1 MTVIHRPILRGTA
14 VHAACVLAALSLV
27 ACSSSEGL
35 LSSDKI
41 DYRSASKTGKTNGLE
56 VPPDLT
62 QLSRD
67 SRYQQSGGTVSASTF
82 QSAAAAPSTSA
93 AAPLAAVTPEAASGL
108 RLARQGEERWLVT
121 PLPPEQLWPQLESFW
136 RERGFALA
144 VDQPEVGVMETE
156 WAENRAK
163 LPQDVLRRTLGRVID
178 SLYDTGERDKFR
190 TRVERTPTGT
200 EVYVTHRGM
209 AEVYNTQLRD
219 TTMWQPRP
227 SDRQLEVEM
236 LQRIMAK
243 LGAKEEQVQ
252 AAAAAVAAP
261 QPARARIVEGQPAAT
276 LALDDGFDRAWR
288 RVGLALDRSGFTV
301 EDRDRANGVYFVRY
315 IDPQIHG
322 KGEPGFFGRL
332 FSFGLGR
339 KDAPEPSRLRVNV
352 KAAGEG
358 SILSVHDAQGAPE
371 NGETG
376 QRIVRLLLDDLK

>member
-1 MTVIHRPILRGTA
+1 MTVIQRPILRSTA
-14 VHAACVLAALSLV
+14 VRAACVLAALQLAGCTST
-27 ACSSSEGL
+27 EGL
-35 LSSDKI
+35 LSGDKI
-41 DYRSASKTGKTNGLE
+41 DYRSASKAGKANGLE

-82 QSAAAAPSTSA
+82 QSAAPAPA
-93 AAPLAAVTPEAASGL
+93 AAPLSAVAPDAANGL
-108 RLARQGEERWLVT
+108 QLARAGEERWLVT
-121 PLPPEQLWPQLESFW
+121 TLTPEQIWPQLEAFW

-178 SLYDTGERDKFR
+178 SLYDTGLRDRFR

-209 AEVYNTQLRD
+209 AEVYNTQMKD

-227 SDRQLEVEM
+227 SDPQLEIEM
-236 LQRIMAK
+236 LQRIMAA

-252 AAAAAVAAP
+252 ASTAAIASP
-261 QPARARIVEGQPAAT
+261 PPPRARIVEGQAAAT
-276 LALDDGFDRAWR
+276 LRLDDGFDRAWR

-301 EDRDRANGVYFVRY
+301 EDRDRAKGVYFVRY
-315 IDPQIHG
+315 VEPEIQG
-322 KGEPGFFGRL
+322 KGEPGFFGKL

-339 KDAPEPSRLRVNV
+339 KDSDPKPSRYQVSV
-352 KAAGEG
+352 KAEG
-358 SILSVHDAQGAPE
+358 GDSLVSVHDAQGAPE

-376 QRIVRLLLDDLK
+376 QRIVRLLVDDLK

>member
-1 MTVIHRPILRGTA
+1 MTAIHRPILRRTA
-14 VHAACVLAALSLV
+14 VHAACVLAALQFTGCTST
-27 ACSSSEGL
+27 EGL
-35 LSSDKI
+35 LSGDKI
-41 DYRSASKTGKTNGLE
+41 DYRSASKTSKTNGLE

-62 QLSRD
+62 QLSQD
-67 SRYQQSGGTVSASTF
+67 SRYRQSGGTVSASTF
-82 QSAAAAPSTSA
+82 QSATAAPAVT
-93 AAPLAAVTPEAASGL
+93 APLAAVTPDAASGL
-108 RLARQGEERWLVT
+108 RLARLGEERWLVT
-121 PLPPEQLWPQLESFW
+121 PLTPEQLWPQLESFW

-144 VDQPEVGVMETE
+144 VDQADLGVMETE

-163 LPQDVLRRTLGRVID
+163 LPQDVIRRTLGGIID

-209 AEVYNTQLRD
+209 VEVYNTQLRD

-227 SDRQLEVEM
+227 SDRQLEIEM
-236 LQRIMAK
+236 LQRIMAE

-252 AAAAAVAAP
+252 ASAAAIAAP
-261 QPARARIVEGQPAAT
+261 QAPRARIVEGRPAAT
-276 LALDDGFDRAWR
+276 LAMDDGFDRAWR

-315 IDPQIHG
+315 IDPQILG
-322 KGEPGFFGRL
+322 KGEPGFFGKL

-339 KDAPEPSRLRVNV
+339 KEAPEPTRYRVNV
-352 KAAGEG
+352 EAAGDG
-358 SILSVHDAQGAPE
+358 TTVSIHDAQGAPE

-376 QRIVRLLLDDLK
+376 KRIVRLLLEDLK